1 MPSDAQ
7 RRHAALSH
15 KPPLTAVPTR
25 LEDAHITRELSA
37 SGLTRFRRTHPPM
50 PRRANAPTAMARAL
64 ARGLLYVLAARRL
77 PAPSKGRS
85 GNAALAVAVGTIA
98 LALSLPTAAQR
109 AADAYPVKTLR
120 LLHGFTSGGAVDL
133 QARLIGQQLSQS
145 LGQQVLVDGR
155 PGAGGTIG
163 ATIVARSAPDGY
175 TLFLM
180 ASGHAAAPGLY
191 RSLPYDATRDFTLIS
206 MVGSSPFVV
215 LANPNAPV
223 KTIQDLVARAKA
235 EPGRIN
241 YGTGGIGSGMHLA
254 AVLFQARTGTQIN
267 HVPYKGGTA
276 GPAALLAGEIPVL
289 FTTPGGSTQFIKD
302 GRLRA
307 IAVTTQQRFSLWP
320 DVPTIAETVLPGFDV
335 QAWYALAG
343 PRNLPAPIVTRLNGI
358 AREALAKSEVREP
371 MLALG
376 AEPRPS
382 TAAEAQA
389 FVASEVARWTKIVRA
404 EGIPPQ
410 D

>member
-1 MPSDAQ
+1 MPW
-7 RRHAALSH
+7 
-15 KPPLTAVPTR
+15 
-25 LEDAHITRELSA
+25 
-37 SGLTRFRRTHPPM
+37 
-50 PRRANAPTAMARAL
+50 
-64 ARGLLYVLAARRL
+64 LAAAPAVMLQSFVHCLSLPSPARRFPVL
-77 PAPSKGRS
+77 STGCSRITALG
-85 GNAALAVAVGTIA
+85 AAIGAIA
-98 LALSLPTAAQR
+98 LALSMPATAQR
-109 AADAYPVKTLR
+109 ATDAYPVKSLR

-133 QARLIGQQLSQS
+133 QARLIAQQLSQA

-163 ATIVARSAPDGY
+163 AAIVARSAPDGY

-191 RSLPYDATRDFTLIS
+191 RSLPYDAARDFTLIS

-215 LANPNAPV
+215 LASPNAPV
-223 KTIQDLVARAKA
+223 KTIQDLIARAKA

-241 YGTGGIGSGMHLA
+241 YGTGGVGSGMHLA
-254 AVLFQARTGTQIN
+254 AVLFQARSGTQMN

-320 DVPTIAETVLPGFDV
+320 DVPTMAETVLPGFDV

-343 PRNLPAPIVTRLNGI
+343 PRNLPVSIVTRLNGI
-358 AREALAKSEVREP
+358 VREALARTEVREP

-389 FVASEVARWTKIVRA
+389 FVVSEVTRWTKIVRA

>member
-1 MPSDAQ
+1 MPSET
-7 RRHAALSH
+7 
-15 KPPLTAVPTR
+15 PR
-25 LEDAHITRELSA
+25 LRATSRIT
-37 SGLTRFRRTHPPM
+37 T
-50 PRRANAPTAMARAL
+50 
-64 ARGLLYVLAARRL
+64 RL
-77 PAPSKGRS
+77 PARPAQPVRAYLTQAPSSTVCALGRGS
-85 GNAALAVAVGTIA
+85 SAGTHRQASIRSTPPRASTEGSLRFSSERLCSVAAGMMLGAAVGAAALTV
-98 LALSLPTAAQR
+98 SLPASAQR
-109 AADAYPVKTLR
+109 APDAYPVKTLR

-133 QARLIGQQLSQS
+133 QARLIAQQLGQS

-163 ATIVARSAPDGY
+163 AAIVARSAPDGY

-191 RSLPYDATRDFTLIS
+191 RSLPYDAARDFTLIS

-254 AVLFQARTGTQIN
+254 AVLFQARTGTQMN

-320 DVPTIAETVLPGFDV
+320 DVPTMAETVLPGFDV

-343 PRNLPAPIVTRLNGI
+343 PRNLPGPIVTRLNGI
-358 AREALAKSEVREP
+358 VRDALAKTEVREP

-389 FVASEVARWTKIVRA
+389 FVAAEVARWTKIVRA

>member
-1 MPSDAQ
+1 MDARINRGPLASDLPRDGRPAPDAARRANVPAPVQ
-7 RRHAALSH
+7 RGL
-15 KPPLTAVPTR
+15 
-25 LEDAHITRELSA
+25 A
-37 SGLTRFRRTHPPM
+37 SGLRHISP
-50 PRRANAPTAMARAL
+50 ARH
-64 ARGLLYVLAARRL
+64 L
-77 PAPSKGRS
+77 PSPSAGRS
-85 GNAALAVAVGTIA
+85 GSATLGLAFGTIA
-98 LALSLPTAAQR
+98 LALSLPAAAQR
-109 AADAYPVKTLR
+109 APDAYPVKTLR

-133 QARLIGQQLSQS
+133 QARLIAQQLGQS

-163 ATIVARSAPDGY
+163 AAIVSRSAPDGY

-191 RSLPYDATRDFTLIS
+191 RSLPYDAVRDFTLIS

-254 AVLFQARTGTQIN
+254 AVLFQARTGTQMN

-320 DVPTIAETVLPGFDV
+320 DVPTMAETVLPGFDV

-343 PRNLPAPIVTRLNGI
+343 PRHLPGPIVTRLNGI
-358 AREALAKSEVREP
+358 VRDALAKTEVREP

-389 FVASEVARWTKIVRA
+389 FVAAEVARWTKIVRA

>member
-1 MPSDAQ
+1 MRSDRSRLDAAVAPSV
-7 RRHAALSH
+7 R
-15 KPPLTAVPTR
+15 
-25 LEDAHITRELSA
+25 
-37 SGLTRFRRTHPPM
+37 
-50 PRRANAPTAMARAL
+50 PRRLRTA
-64 ARGLLYVLAARRL
+64 AARR
-77 PAPSKGRS
+77 
-85 GNAALAVAVGTIA
+85 AATAVALVL
-98 LALSLPTAAQR
+98 LAAPAVAQR
-109 AADAYPVKTLR
+109 PADAYPTR
-120 LLHGFTSGGAVDL
+120 TIRMLHGFTSGGAVDL
-133 QARLIGQQLSQS
+133 QARLIAQQLAQS

-163 ATIVARSAPDGY
+163 AAIVAKSNPDGY

-180 ASGHAAAPGLY
+180 ASGHATAPGLY
-191 RSLPYDATRDFTLIS
+191 RSLPYDAARDFTMIS

-223 KTIQDLVARAKA
+223 KTIQDLIARAKA

-241 YGTGGIGSGMHLA
+241 FGTGGVGSGMHLA
-254 AVLFQARTGTQIN
+254 AVLFQARASVQMN
-267 HVPYKGGTA
+267 HIPYKGGTA

-307 IAVTTQQRFSLWP
+307 IAVTTRERFSLWP
-320 DVPTIAETVLPGFDV
+320 EVPTLAETVLPGFDV

-343 PRNLPAPIVTRLNGI
+343 PRGLPAPIVTQVNGI
-358 AREALAKSEVREP
+358 VRGALARPEVRDP

-382 TAAEAQA
+382 TAAEAQK
-389 FVASEVARWTKIVRA
+389 FLASEVERWTKVVRA

>member
-1 MPSDAQ
+1 MRAGT
-7 RRHAALSH
+7 RAAT
-15 KPPLTAVPTR
+15 TAF
-25 LEDAHITRELSA
+25 A
-37 SGLTRFRRTHPPM
+37 G
-50 PRRANAPTAMARAL
+50 
-64 ARGLLYVLAARRL
+64 VLAA
-77 PAPSKGRS
+77 A
-85 GNAALAVAVGTIA
+85 AALPT
-98 LALSLPTAAQR
+98 LARPAAQPQW
-109 AADAYPVKTLR
+109 PVKSIR
-120 LLHGFTSGGAVDL
+120 MVHGFTSGGAVDL
-133 QARLIGQQLSQS
+133 LARLMAQQLTQS

-163 ATIVARSAPDGY
+163 AATVARSAPDGY

-191 RSLPYDATRDFTLIS
+191 RSLPYDAARDFTVVS
-206 MVGSSPFVV
+206 MVAASPFVI

-223 KTIQDLVARAKA
+223 RTVQDLVARAKA
-235 EPGRIN
+235 EPGRVN

-254 AVLFQARTGTQIN
+254 AVLFQARAGVQMN

-276 GPAALLAGEIPVL
+276 GPTALLAGEIPVL

-307 IAVTTQQRFSLWP
+307 VAVTTQKRFPLWP
-320 DVPTIAETVLPGFDV
+320 DVPTLAETVLPGFDV

-343 PRNLPAPIVTRLNGI
+343 PRGLPAGIVARLNGI
-358 AREALAKSEVREP
+358 VEAALGKAEVRDP
-371 MLALG
+371 MFALG

-382 TAAEAQA
+382 TPRDAQSFVAAE
-389 FVASEVARWTKIVRA
+389 VERWTKVVRT